1 MLFVIDVADEVIN
14 FLFFI
19 FYNRQFVSS
28 ILTKRFNQSITSCV
42 FSLSNQIILSYKRTA
57 HSLNW
62 NSFFIMRKKEN
73 CHLVCGLILTMFSFI
88 ANSMFLFFNNFIYTS
103 HLCHVYVMCW
113 HKKQTVCRKIIF
125 HTNSLSSFTKS
136 LCLLLPNL
144 LDWQPKP
151 KYWLIDWFQK
161 GILFSVR

>member
-1 MLFVIDVADEVIN
+1 MC
-14 FLFFI
+14 FLFQI
-19 FYNRQFVSS
+19 WLYN
-28 ILTKRFNQSITSCV
+28 
-42 FSLSNQIILSYKRTA
+42 KRTA

-88 ANSMFLFFNNFIYTS
+88 TNSMFLFFNNFIYTS

-151 KYWLIDWFQK
+151 KYWLIDWLISK
-161 GILFSVR
+161 GYFILSEIIRRDKAFTSWV